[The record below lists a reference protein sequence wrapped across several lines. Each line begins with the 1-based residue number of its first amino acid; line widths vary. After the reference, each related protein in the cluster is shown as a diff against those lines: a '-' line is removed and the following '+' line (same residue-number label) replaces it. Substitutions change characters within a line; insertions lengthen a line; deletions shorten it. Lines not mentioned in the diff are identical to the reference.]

1 MATRAEVASRVNRN
15 RASGN
20 IVTAHYCK
28 QAYNARGQEITVNRA
43 AIGDGAGQGEFADAV
58 VAGCA
63 CKAVVACIRTGDGAY

>member
-1 MATRAEVASRVNRN
+1 MAAGAEVTSRVNRN

-20 IVTAHYCK
+20 IVTAHHCK

-63 CKAVVACIRTGDGAY
+63 SEAVVASISTTEG